1 MRLRSGH
8 RYGLRGSKGDNPAA
22 LKPDNWVKL
31 NRVSCPLS
39 VVRGGLKEFGTM
51 INKKLILRLPEVVE
65 NVDAE
70 VLE

>member
-1 MRLRSGH
+1 
-8 RYGLRGSKGDNPAA
+8 